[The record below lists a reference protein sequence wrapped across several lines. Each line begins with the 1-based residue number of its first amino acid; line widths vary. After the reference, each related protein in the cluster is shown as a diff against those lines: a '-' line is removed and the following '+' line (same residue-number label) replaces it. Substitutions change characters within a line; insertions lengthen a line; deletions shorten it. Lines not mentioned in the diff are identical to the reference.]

1 VAFIISAIFRPPP
14 RQVAEGFFT
23 MLRGLGWPYAHQS
36 PRGGGVRLDPFF
48 PARGSVFRNI
58 EIGA

>member
-36 PRGGGVRLDPFF
+36 PRGGGPSW
-48 PARGSVFRNI
+48 SVFPR
-58 EIGA
+58 